1 MGKLHNTFDRSTC
14 NLGKKKKKK
23 KKRKK
28 KRKDRP
34 TCMSTEV
41 GMLPMRIGLIL

>member
-23 KKRKK
+23 EKRKEK
-28 KRKDRP
+28 IDP
-34 TCMSTEV
+34 PV
-41 GMLPMRIGLIL
+41 

>member
-14 NLGKKKKKK
+14 NLGKKKE
-23 KKRKK
+23 KRKK

-41 GMLPMRIGLIL
+41 GMHPMRIGLIL